1 MEPISHIRRVTAL
14 VTAGL
19 LAVLISLAV
28 PGITPPVSADPQD
41 SGQPP
46 VEETTPPRMVLS
58 KMTHNAGRVE
68 RGEMITHRFTF
79 RNTGGSDLVI
89 LSTKAG

>member
-1 MEPISHIRRVTAL
+1 MESSFYMRRVVAPTL
-14 VTAGL
+14 VGL
-19 LAVLISLAV
+19 LAALISLV
-28 PGITPPVSADPQD
+28 LPGITPEVTAHPQEGEQ
-41 SGQPP
+41 ST
-46 VEETTPPRMVLS
+46 VNETAPPRMVLS
-58 KMTHNAGRVE
+58 KMTYDAGHVE

>member
-1 MEPISHIRRVTAL
+1 MESSFTKPRVTAPAL
-14 VTAGL
+14 VGL
-19 LAVLISLAV
+19 LAMLISLAV
-28 PGITPPVSADPQD
+28 PGIASSVMAGPLD
-41 SGQPP
+41 GEQPP
-46 VEETTPPRMVLS
+46 AEETAPPQMVLS
-58 KMTHNAGRVE
+58 KMTYNAGLVE

>member
-1 MEPISHIRRVTAL
+1 MESSLNKRRVTATAL
-14 VTAGL
+14 AGL
-19 LAVLISLAV
+19 LTALIVITV
-28 PGITPPVSADPQD
+28 PGITPDVAARPLDD
-41 SGQPP
+41 
-46 VEETTPPRMVLS
+46 ETTAAEEVAPPHMALA
-58 KMTHNAGRVE
+58 KMTHDAGRVE